1 MPSRT
6 SLNISKYSDI
16 LIALVIILV
25 VAMLVIPVPSG
36 MVDVLLAFN
45 LMLSIGIVMVA
56 IYNTE
61 PLQFSVFPTLLL
73 ITTLFR
79 LALNVSSTRIILT
92 GGTAPKVIEAF
103 GNFVVAG
110 NAVVGFVVFLIL
122 VVIQF
127 LVITRGSERV
137 SEVAARFTLDAMPGK
152 QMAIDADLNAGLI
165 TEGEARTRRRT
176 IEQEADFYGAMD
188 GASKFVKGDAIAGII
203 INVINLLGGIAVGVL
218 MLNLDATTALQRFSL
233 LTVGDGLVSQ
243 IPALLISTAT
253 GIVVTRAAADGTN
266 LGQDL
271 LGQLVRQPRVLFLTG
286 GAMIALGFVG
296 GLPPMPF
303 LTLGALLFF
312 LAWQMQRSARTRA
325 AMEAEAAQAQVQEV
339 AAAEDRKPENVLA
352 LLQVDPLEIELGY
365 GLLGLADASL
375 GGDLMERVVM
385 IRRQTAVDLGLVLPY
400 IRVRDNMSLRPNQ
413 YVIKLK
419 GIEVAQGE
427 LLPDHFLA
435 MDPGNVMMPV
445 PGLET
450 REPAFGLPA
459 LWVNSA
465 DRERA
470 ELAGYTVV
478 DPPAVVATHLTE
490 TIRRHS
496 HELLGRQEVKQLVDM
511 VKESH
516 PAVVE
521 DLQRGLS
528 LGEIQKVLQNLLREG
543 ISIRDLVTI
552 FETLADYGAGTKDL
566 EMLTEYVRA
575 GIARSIA
582 RQFGLVE
589 KVRVITVHPD
599 LENRIAGAID
609 RQPGGTYLNVEPEVL
624 HRMLNSLTRLAGD
637 MAALG
642 ATPLVLTSP
651 AIRPYFKRLT
661 ERTLPKLIVLSYNEI
676 DPNLELEAVG
686 MVNA

>member
-1 MPSRT
+1 MASRGVN
-6 SLNISKYSDI
+6 LSKYSDI
-16 LIALVIILV
+16 LIALVIVMV

-36 MVDVLLAFN
+36 LLDVLLALN
-45 LMLSIGIVMVA
+45 LTLSLGIVFVS

-79 LALNVSSTRIILT
+79 LALNVSSTRIILLE
-92 GGTAPKVIEAF
+92 GEAPAVIEAF
-103 GNFVVAG
+103 GQFVVGG
-110 NAVVGFVVFLIL
+110 NMVVGFVVFLIL

-127 LVITRGSERV
+127 VVITRGAERV

-165 TEGEARTRRRT
+165 TEVEARGRRRA

-203 INVINLLGGIAVGVL
+203 INVINLLGGIGVGVL
-218 MLNLDATTALQRFSL
+218 MLGLDATTAMERFAL
-233 LTVGDGLVSQ
+233 MTVGDGLVSQ

-253 GIVVTRAAADGTN
+253 GIVVTRAASDGTN

-271 LGQLVRQPRVLFLTG
+271 MGQLTRQPRVLYLTG
-286 GAMIALGFVG
+286 ATMAVLGLVPGMPTRAFLPLAALMI
-296 GLPPMPF
+296 
-303 LTLGALLFF
+303 F
-312 LAWQMQRSARTRA
+312 LAWQLQRAAKRSAAEEAQRA
-325 AMEAEAAQAQVQEV
+325 ESDVQVA

-352 LLQVDPLEIELGY
+352 LLQIDPLEIELGY
-365 GLLGLADASL
+365 GLLGLADTSM

-385 IRRQTAVDLGLVLPY
+385 IRRQTALDLGLVLPY
-400 IRVRDNMSLRPNQ
+400 IRVRDNMSLKPNQ

-435 MDPGNVMMPV
+435 MDPGTVMQPV

-459 LWVNSA
+459 LWVSEV

-490 TIRRHS
+490 TIRRHA
-496 HELLGRQEVKQLVDM
+496 HELLGRQEVKQLLEL
-511 VKESH
+511 VKETH

-521 DLQRGLS
+521 ELQRALS
-528 LGEIQKVLQNLLREG
+528 LGEIQKVLQNLLRES
-543 ISIRDLVTI
+543 ISVRDLVTI

-566 EMLTEYVRA
+566 EALTEMVRA
-575 GIARSIA
+575 GLSRSIA
-582 RQFGLVE
+582 RQLGLSG

-599 LENRIAGAID
+599 LENRIAQAID
-609 RQPGGTYLNVEPEVL
+609 HQPGGTYLNLEPETI
-624 HRMLNSLTRLAGD
+624 HRMLGSLMRLAGD

-642 ATPLVLTSP
+642 SAPLVLTSP

-661 ERTLPKLIVLSYNEI
+661 ERSLPKLIVLSYNEM
-676 DPNLELEAVG
+676 DPNLEVEAVG

>member
-1 MPSRT
+1 VPVRS
-6 SLNISKYSDI
+6 SLNLSKYSDI
-16 LIALVIILV
+16 LIALAIIMV
-25 VAMLVIPVPSG
+25 VAMLVIPVPPG
-36 MVDVLLAFN
+36 VLDALLAVN
-45 LMLSIGIVMVA
+45 ITISIGVVLVA

-79 LALNVSSTRIILT
+79 LSLNVSSTRLILGT
-92 GGTAPKVIEAF
+92 GQAGRVITAF
-103 GNFVVAG
+103 GEFVVQG
-110 NAVVGFVVFLIL
+110 NAIVGFVVFLIL
-122 VVIQF
+122 VIIQF
-127 LVITRGSERV
+127 VVITRGAERV

-152 QMAIDADLNAGLI
+152 QMAIDADLNSGLC
-165 TEGEARTRRRT
+165 TEAEARSRRRS

-203 INVINLLGGIAVGVL
+203 ITVVNLLGGIAIGTFSL
-218 MLNLDATTALQRFSL
+218 GMDATQALQRFSL
-233 LTVGDGLVSQ
+233 MTVGDGLVSQ

-253 GIVVTRAAADGTN
+253 GIVVTRAASEAN

-271 LGQLVRQPRVLFLTG
+271 VGQLIRQPRVLYLTALTIG
-286 GAMIALGFVG
+286 GLGMVG
-296 GLPPMPF
+296 GLPPAPF
-303 LTLGALLFF
+303 LTIAAVLAL
-312 LAWQMQRSARTRA
+312 LAWQLQRA
-325 AMEAEAAQAQVQEV
+325 ARAKEAAA
-339 AAAEDRKPENVLA
+339 AAAESPEAQAAAAAEERRPENVLS

-365 GLLGLADASL
+365 GLLGLADAGM

-385 IRRQTAVDLGLVLPY
+385 IRRQTAIDLGLVLPY
-400 IRVRDNMSLRPNQ
+400 IRVRDNMSLKPNQ

-435 MDPGNVMMPV
+435 MDPGTVVQPV
-445 PGLET
+445 PGMET

-459 LWVNSA
+459 LWVA
-465 DRERA
+465 ELDRERA

-478 DPPAVVATHLTE
+478 DPPAVIATHLTE
-490 TIRRHS
+490 VIRRHA

-521 DLQRGLS
+521 ELQRALS

-543 ISIRDLVTI
+543 VSIRDLVTI
-552 FETLADYGAGTKDL
+552 FESLADYGAGTKDL
-566 EMLTEYVRA
+566 EVLTEYVRA
-575 GIARSIA
+575 GLSRSIA
-582 RQFGLVE
+582 RQYGLNG

-599 LENRIAGAID
+599 LENRIGSSVD
-609 RQPGGTYLNVEPEVL
+609 RQPSGTYLNLEPEVV

-642 ATPLVLTSP
+642 STPLVLTSP
-651 AIRPYFKRLT
+651 QIRPYFKKLT
-661 ERTLPKLIVLSYNEI
+661 ERTLPKLIVLSYNEV

>member
-1 MPSRT
+1 VASRGVN
-6 SLNISKYSDI
+6 LSKYSDI
-16 LIALVIILV
+16 LIALVIVMV

-36 MVDVLLAFN
+36 LLDVLLALN
-45 LMLSIGIVMVA
+45 LTLSLGIVFVS

-79 LALNVSSTRIILT
+79 LALNVSSTRIILLE
-92 GGTAPKVIEAF
+92 GEAPAVIEAF
-103 GNFVVAG
+103 GQFVVGG
-110 NAVVGFVVFLIL
+110 NMVVGFVVFLIL

-127 LVITRGSERV
+127 VVITRGAERV

-165 TEGEARTRRRT
+165 TEVEARGRRRA

-203 INVINLLGGIAVGVL
+203 INVINLLGGIGVGVL
-218 MLNLDATTALQRFSL
+218 MLGLDATTAMERFAL
-233 LTVGDGLVSQ
+233 MTVGDGLVSQ

-253 GIVVTRAAADGTN
+253 GIVVTRAASDGTN

-271 LGQLVRQPRVLFLTG
+271 MGQLTRQPRVLYLTG
-286 GAMIALGFVG
+286 ATMAVLGLVPGMPTRAFLPLAALMI
-296 GLPPMPF
+296 
-303 LTLGALLFF
+303 F
-312 LAWQMQRSARTRA
+312 LAWQLQRAAKRSAAEEAQRA
-325 AMEAEAAQAQVQEV
+325 ESDVQVA

-352 LLQVDPLEIELGY
+352 LLQIDPLEIELGY
-365 GLLGLADASL
+365 GLLGLADTSM

-385 IRRQTAVDLGLVLPY
+385 IRRQTALDLGLVLPY
-400 IRVRDNMSLRPNQ
+400 IRVRDNMSLKPNQ

-435 MDPGNVMMPV
+435 MDPGTVMQPV

-459 LWVNSA
+459 LWVSEV

-490 TIRRHS
+490 TIRRHA
-496 HELLGRQEVKQLVDM
+496 HELLGRQEVKQLLEL
-511 VKESH
+511 VKETH

-521 DLQRGLS
+521 ELQRALS
-528 LGEIQKVLQNLLREG
+528 LGEIQKVLQNLLRES
-543 ISIRDLVTI
+543 ISVRDLVTI

-566 EMLTEYVRA
+566 EALTEMVRA
-575 GIARSIA
+575 GLSRSIA
-582 RQFGLVE
+582 RQLGLSG

-599 LENRIAGAID
+599 LENRIAQAID
-609 RQPGGTYLNVEPEVL
+609 HQPGGTYLNLEPETI
-624 HRMLNSLTRLAGD
+624 HRMLGSLMRLAGD

-642 ATPLVLTSP
+642 SAPLVLTSP

-661 ERTLPKLIVLSYNEI
+661 ERSLPKLIVLSYNEM
-676 DPNLELEAVG
+676 DPNLEVEAVG

>member
-1 MPSRT
+1 VPSR
-6 SLNISKYSDI
+6 SVNLSKYGDV
-16 LIALVIILV
+16 LVALAVIMV
-25 VAMLVIPVPSG
+25 VAMLVIPVPAWLLD
-36 MVDVLLAFN
+36 MLLAVN
-45 LMLSIGIVMVA
+45 LTVSVAIVLVA
-56 IYNTE
+56 IYNQE
-61 PLQFSVFPTLLL
+61 PLQFSVFPSLLL

-79 LALNVSSTRIILT
+79 LSLNVSSSRLILLN
-92 GGTAPKVIEAF
+92 GEPGQVIKAF
-103 GNFVVAG
+103 GEFVVQG
-110 NAVVGFVVFLIL
+110 NAVVGFVIFLIL

-127 LVITRGSERV
+127 VVITKGAERV

-152 QMAIDADLNAGLI
+152 QMAIDADLNAGLV
-165 TEGEARTRRRT
+165 TEQEARSRRRV

-188 GASKFVKGDAIAGII
+188 GASKFVKGDAIAGMV
-203 INVINLLGGIAVGVL
+203 INVVNLLGGIAVGVFIQGR
-218 MLNLDATTALQRFSL
+218 DAAGALSHFSL

-253 GIVVTRAAADGTN
+253 GIVVTRAASDGN

-271 LGQLVRQPRVLFLTG
+271 VGQLIRQPRVLFLTG
-286 GAMIALGFVG
+286 GTMGALGLVP
-296 GLPPMPF
+296 GLPGLPF
-303 LTLGALLFF
+303 LTLGVLVLF
-312 LAWQMQRSARTRA
+312 LGWQMQRAAKAREVE
-325 AMEAEAAQAQVQEV
+325 EAQRTQAEGQM
-339 AAAEDRKPENVLA
+339 AAASDERKPENVLG

-365 GLLGLADASL
+365 GLLGLADQAQ

-385 IRRQTAVDLGLVLPY
+385 IRRQTALDMGLVLPY
-400 IRVRDNMSLRPNQ
+400 IRVRDNMGLKPNQ

-419 GIEVAQGE
+419 GIEVGQGE

-435 MDPGNVMMPV
+435 MDPGTVMQPV
-445 PGLET
+445 PGMET

-459 LWVNSA
+459 LWVASA

-490 TIRRHS
+490 LIRRHA
-496 HELLGRQEVKQLVDM
+496 HELLGRQEVKQLVDL

-521 DLQRGLS
+521 ELQRSFS
-528 LGEIQKVLQNLLREG
+528 LGEIQKVLQNLMREG
-543 ISIRDLVTI
+543 LSIRDLVTI
-552 FETLADYGAGTKDL
+552 FETLADYGGNKDL
-566 EMLTEYVRA
+566 ELLTEYVRA
-575 GIARSIA
+575 GLSRSIA
-582 RQFGLVE
+582 RQLGLTE

-599 LENRIAGAID
+599 LENQIAQAVD
-609 RQPGGTYLNVEPEVL
+609 RQPGGTYLNLDPETI

-642 ATPLVLTSP
+642 STPLVLTSP

-661 ERTLPKLIVLSYNEI
+661 ERSLPKLVVLSYNEV

>member
-1 MPSRT
+1 MPSRGAVN
-6 SLNISKYSDI
+6 LSKYSDI
-16 LIALVIILV
+16 LIALVIVLV
-25 VAMLVIPVPSG
+25 VAMLVIPVPAG
-36 MVDVLLAFN
+36 LVDVLLALN
-45 LMLSIGIVMVA
+45 LTVSVGIVLVA

-79 LALNVSSTRIILT
+79 LSLNVSSTRIILS
-92 GGTAPKVIEAF
+92 GAEAPQVITAF
-103 GNFVVAG
+103 GEFVVGG

-122 VVIQF
+122 VIIQF
-127 LVITRGSERV
+127 VVITRGAERV

-165 TEGEARTRRRT
+165 TENEARARRRS

-188 GASKFVKGDAIAGII
+188 GASKFVKGDAIAGMI

-218 MLNLDATTALQRFSL
+218 MLGLDATAALQRFAL

-253 GIVVTRAAADGTN
+253 GIVVTRAASDGN
-266 LGQDL
+266 LGQEL
-271 LGQLVRQPRVLFLTG
+271 VGQLMRQPRVLYLTG
-286 GAMIALGFVG
+286 ATIGALGLVP
-296 GLPPMPF
+296 GLPPTPF
-303 LTLGALLFF
+303 LILSAVVLF
-312 LAWQMQRSARTRA
+312 LAWQLTRA
-325 AMEAEAAQAQVQEV
+325 ARRAAADEKQRAESDVQV
-339 AAAEDRKPENVLA
+339 AAAAEERKPENVLA
-352 LLQVDPLEIELGY
+352 LLQIDPLEIELGY
-365 GLLGLADASL
+365 GLLALADTNM

-385 IRRQTAVDLGLVLPY
+385 IRRQTALDLGLVLPY
-400 IRVRDNMSLRPNQ
+400 IRVRDNMSLKPNQ

-435 MDPGNVMMPV
+435 MDPGTVIQPV

-459 LWVNSA
+459 LWVAEA

-490 TIRRHS
+490 IIRRHA
-496 HELLGRQEVKQLVDM
+496 HELLGRQEVKQLLDM
-511 VKESH
+511 IKESH

-521 DLQRGLS
+521 ELQRALT
-528 LGEIQKVLQNLLREG
+528 LGEMQKVLQNLLRES

-566 EMLTEYVRA
+566 EALTELVRA
-575 GIARSIA
+575 GLSRSIA
-582 RQFGLVE
+582 RQLGLSG

-599 LENRIAGAID
+599 LENRIAAAID
-609 RQPGGTYLNVEPEVL
+609 RQPGGTYLNLEPETI
-624 HRMLNSLTRLAGD
+624 HRLLNSLMRLAGD

-642 ATPLVLTSP
+642 SAPLVLTSP
-651 AIRPYFKRLT
+651 AIRPYFKRIT
-661 ERTLPKLIVLSYNEI
+661 ERSLPKLIVLSYNEM
-676 DPNLELEAVG
+676 DPNLEVEAIG